1 MGIRRYVEN
10 YAEGNICFRV
20 DTIFFFEFNDT
31 NKAMISKTTSWH
43 TMAMNIVLWK
53 VLHRQF

>member
-1 MGIRRYVEN
+1 MGIRRHVEN

-20 DTIFFFEFNDT
+20 DTNFFFEFNDT

-43 TMAMNIVLWK
+43 TLAMDIVLWK